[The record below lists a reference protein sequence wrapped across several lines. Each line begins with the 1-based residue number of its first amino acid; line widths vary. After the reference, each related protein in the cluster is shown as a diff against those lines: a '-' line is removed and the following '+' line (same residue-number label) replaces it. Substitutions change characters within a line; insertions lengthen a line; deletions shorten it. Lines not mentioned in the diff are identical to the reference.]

1 MEVTVNKTTNTLKFN
16 FKALFNANRDFSS
29 TDQNG
34 SNMGDGATNLFVR
47 LVSGDPS
54 ALVDVIKAAG
64 GFPKAT
70 DDDLFAAVDELTA
83 DGEKVDEVMAE
94 MKDELKNSGFF
105 KKSIVMQKE
114 GLETALPILQA
125 KEQTEEVAQQVAA
138 LERILKLLNEN
149 L

>member
-1 MEVTVNKTTNTLKFN
+1 MDVTVNKTTNTLKFN

-34 SNMGDGATNLFVR
+34 NNMGDGATNLFVR

-105 KKSIVMQKE
+105 KKSIMMQKE

>member
-1 MEVTVNKTTNTLKFN
+1 MDVTVNKTTNILKFN

-34 SNMGDGATNLFVR
+34 NNMGDGATNLFVR

-105 KKSIVMQKE
+105 KKSIMMQKE

>member
-1 MEVTVNKTTNTLKFN
+1 MDVTVNKTTNTLKFN

-34 SNMGDGATNLFVR
+34 NNMGDGATNLFVR

-70 DDDLFAAVDELTA
+70 DEDLFAAVDELTA

-105 KKSIVMQKE
+105 KKSIMMQKE

>member
-1 MEVTVNKTTNTLKFN
+1 MDVTVNKTTNTLKFN

-34 SNMGDGATNLFVR
+34 NNMGDGATNLFVR

-70 DDDLFAAVDELTA
+70 DDDFFAAVDELTE

-105 KKSIVMQKE
+105 KKSIMMQKE
-114 GLETALPILQA
+114 GLETALPIIQA

>member
-1 MEVTVNKTTNTLKFN
+1 MDVTVNKTTNTLKFN

-34 SNMGDGATNLFVR
+34 NNMGDGATNLFVR

-105 KKSIVMQKE
+105 KKSIMMQKE
-114 GLETALPILQA
+114 RLETALPILQA

>member
-1 MEVTVNKTTNTLKFN
+1 MDVTVNRTTNTLKFN

-34 SNMGDGATNLFVR
+34 NNMGDGATNLFVR

-54 ALVDVIKAAG
+54 ALVDVIKVAG
-64 GFPKAT
+64 GFQKLN
-70 DDDLFAAVDELTA
+70 DDDLFDAVDELTA
-83 DGEKVDEVMAE
+83 DGDKVDEVMTE

-114 GLETALPILQA
+114 ALETALPMLQA
-125 KEQTEEVAQQVAA
+125 KEQTEEVAQQTAA
-138 LERILKLLNEN
+138 LDRILKLLNEN

>member
-1 MEVTVNKTTNTLKFN
+1 MDVTVNKTTNTLKFN

-34 SNMGDGATNLFVR
+34 NNMGDGATNLFVR

-70 DDDLFAAVDELTA
+70 DDDLFAAVDELTE
-83 DGEKVDEVMAE
+83 DGDKVDEVMAE

-105 KKSIVMQKE
+105 KKSIMMQKE

>member
-1 MEVTVNKTTNTLKFN
+1 MDVTVNKTTNTLKFN

-34 SNMGDGATNLFVR
+34 NNMGDGATNLFVR

-105 KKSIVMQKE
+105 KKSIVTQKKTME
-114 GLETALPILQA
+114 EALPIIKA
-125 KEQTEEVAQQVAA
+125 KKTEEAEQQAA
-138 LERILKLLNEN
+138 AVERILKLLNEN

>member
-1 MEVTVNKTTNTLKFN
+1 MDVTVNKTTNTLKFN

-29 TDQNG
+29 TNQSGN
-34 SNMGDGATNLFVR
+34 NMGDGATNLFVR

-54 ALVDVIKAAG
+54 SLVDVIKVAG

-70 DDDLFAAVDELTA
+70 DDDLFAAVDELTE
-83 DGEKVDEVMAE
+83 DGDKVDEVMAE

-105 KKSIVMQKE
+105 KKSIMMQKE

>member
-1 MEVTVNKTTNTLKFN
+1 MDVTVNKTTNTLKFN

-34 SNMGDGATNLFVR
+34 NNMGDGATNLFVR

-83 DGEKVDEVMAE
+83 DGDKVDEVMAE

-105 KKSIVMQKE
+105 KKSIMMQKE

-125 KEQTEEVAQQVAA
+125 KEQTEEVEQQVAA

>member
-1 MEVTVNKTTNTLKFN
+1 MDVTVNKTTNTLKFN

-34 SNMGDGATNLFVR
+34 NNMGDGATNLFVR

-54 ALVDVIKAAG
+54 ALVDVIKATG

-105 KKSIVMQKE
+105 KKSIMMQKE

>member
-1 MEVTVNKTTNTLKFN
+1 MDVTVNKTTNTLKFN
-16 FKALFNANRDFSS
+16 FKALFNANRDLSS

-34 SNMGDGATNLFVR
+34 NNMGDGATNLFVR

-83 DGEKVDEVMAE
+83 DGDKVDEVMAE

-105 KKSIVMQKE
+105 KKSITMQKE
-114 GLETALPILQA
+114 SLETALPILQA

>member
-1 MEVTVNKTTNTLKFN
+1 MDVTVNKTTNTLKFN

-34 SNMGDGATNLFVR
+34 NNMGDGATNLFVR

-54 ALVDVIKAAG
+54 ALVDVIKTAG

-105 KKSIVMQKE
+105 KKSIMMQKE

>member
-1 MEVTVNKTTNTLKFN
+1 MDVTVNKTTNTLKFN

-34 SNMGDGATNLFVR
+34 NNMGDGATNLFVR

-70 DDDLFAAVDELTA
+70 DDDLFAAIDELTE
-83 DGEKVDEVMAE
+83 DGDKVDEVMAE

-105 KKSIVMQKE
+105 KKSIMMQKE

>member
-1 MEVTVNKTTNTLKFN
+1 MDVTVNKTTNTLKFN
-16 FKALFNANRDFSS
+16 FKALFNANRVFSS

-34 SNMGDGATNLFVR
+34 NNMGDGATNLFVR

-70 DDDLFAAVDELTA
+70 DDDLFAVVDELTA

-105 KKSIVMQKE
+105 KKSIMMQKE
-114 GLETALPILQA
+114 GLETALLILQA

>member
-1 MEVTVNKTTNTLKFN
+1 MDVTVNKTTNTLKFN

-34 SNMGDGATNLFVR
+34 NNMGDGATNLFVR

-105 KKSIVMQKE
+105 KKSIMMQKE

-149 L
+149 I

>member
-1 MEVTVNKTTNTLKFN
+1 MDVTVNKTTNTLKFN

-34 SNMGDGATNLFVR
+34 NNMGDGATNLFVR

-64 GFPKAT
+64 GFQKAT

-105 KKSIVMQKE
+105 KKSIMMQKE

-138 LERILKLLNEN
+138 LKRILKLLNEN

>member
-1 MEVTVNKTTNTLKFN
+1 MDVTVNKTTNTLKFN

-34 SNMGDGATNLFVR
+34 NNMGDGATNLFVR

-70 DDDLFAAVDELTA
+70 DDDLFAAVDELTE
-83 DGEKVDEVMAE
+83 DGNKVDEVMAE

-105 KKSIVMQKE
+105 KKSIMMQKE

>member
-1 MEVTVNKTTNTLKFN
+1 MDVTVNKTTNTLKFN

-34 SNMGDGATNLFVR
+34 NNMGDGATNLFVR

-105 KKSIVMQKE
+105 KKSIMMQKE

-125 KEQTEEVAQQVAA
+125 KEQTEEVTQQVAA